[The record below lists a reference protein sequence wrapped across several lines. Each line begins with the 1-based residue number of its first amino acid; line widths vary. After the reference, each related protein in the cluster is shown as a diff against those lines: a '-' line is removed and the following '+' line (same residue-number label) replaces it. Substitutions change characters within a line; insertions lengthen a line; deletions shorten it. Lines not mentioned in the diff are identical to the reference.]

1 MLLMQLTEGS
11 AIPIVIGAGNC
22 CSSFLEVSVDL
33 SVIKEEGRVD
43 VFIIG
48 GDLWVYT
55 FIFNYNGRYSKILPC
70 SKKRAKKIPTG
81 Y

>member
-1 MLLMQLTEGS
+1 MLLMQLAEGS
-11 AIPIVIGAGNC
+11 ANSGNC
-22 CSSFLEVSVDL
+22 CSSFLEVSVL
-33 SVIKEEGRVD
+33 FSVCKEEGRVD

-55 FIFNYNGRYSKILPC
+55 FILSNNGRYSKILST

>member
-11 AIPIVIGAGNC
+11 ANSGNC

-55 FIFNYNGRYSKILPC
+55 FIFNYNGRYSKILP
-70 SKKRAKKIPTG
+70 
-81 Y
+81 